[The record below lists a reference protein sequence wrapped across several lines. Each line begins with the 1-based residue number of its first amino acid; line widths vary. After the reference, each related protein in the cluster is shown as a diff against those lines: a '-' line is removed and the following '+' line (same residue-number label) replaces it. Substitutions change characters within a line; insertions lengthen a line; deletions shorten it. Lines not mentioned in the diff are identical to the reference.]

1 MNSKWNIVS
10 IICTREHSYISYSF
24 WQNVHHFNCFAFVN
38 VIPETDWYL
47 NCRNLWFCL
56 GIFIYL
62 LRSWNYFDI
71 ARSNVGLRSLWIVN
85 IREINQN
92 VSGEILYCF
101 AILKMIVV
109 SINHLHFDD
118 VSSMYERLKGTY
130 TRVLALTNGRKRN
143 SILLS
148 ERIIRKQIRPLISL

>member
-1 MNSKWNIVS
+1 MSFSSSVFFYSFQKYSCSFQFCLTPWSLCFKKHNKWCQHNTTPRLFPENNLKKTTTIFSSRVCVNSKWNIVS

-85 IREINQN
+85 IREINHN
-92 VSGEILYCF
+92 VSGE
-101 AILKMIVV
+101 K
-109 SINHLHFDD
+109 
-118 VSSMYERLKGTY
+118 
-130 TRVLALTNGRKRN
+130 
-143 SILLS
+143 
-148 ERIIRKQIRPLISL
+148 